1 MLVEKRNGIVD
12 DNAVVGTIH
21 KTKVADIY
29 SNLQAIMQELQTK
42 ISKLIA
48 DMVCNAVK
56 FH

>member
-1 MLVEKRNGIVD
+1 MKVLQRARREGNGIVD

-42 ISKLIA
+42 
-48 DMVCNAVK
+48 N
-56 FH
+56 